1 MSNNTQFMSV
11 VDDEPDIMCLFRDA
25 LSQMKDFSLFGFTDP
40 MLALEHFIHNRSNY
54 SLILSDYRIPGL
66 NGIQLLRY
74 VKKINP
80 SVKTMLISAF
90 DTEDKLFEECNC
102 VDKIL
107 QKPISI
113 PELVNEVEWLMPT
126 KYDFLTH

>member
-11 VDDEPDIMCLFRDA
+11 IDDEPDIMCLFKDA
-25 LSQMKDFSLFGFTDP
+25 LSQMKDFRLFGFTDS
-40 MLALEHFIHNRSNY
+40 MLALEHFIHYRSNY
-54 SLILSDYRIPGL
+54 RLILSDYRIPGL
-66 NGIQLLRY
+66 NGIQLLKY

-90 DTEDKLFEECNC
+90 DMEDRLFKEFKC

-113 PELVNEVEWLMPT
+113 PELVNEVEVLLPNR
-126 KYDFLTH
+126 YDCLTH

>member
-1 MSNNTQFMSV
+1 MSV
-11 VDDEPDIMCLFRDA
+11 IDDEPDIMCLFKDA
-25 LSQMKDFSLFGFTDP
+25 LSQMKDFRLFGFTDS

-54 SLILSDYRIPGL
+54 RLILSDYRIPGL
-66 NGIQLLRY
+66 NGIQLLKY

-90 DTEDKLFEECNC
+90 DMEDKLFKEFKC

-113 PELVNEVEWLMPT
+113 PELVNEVEVLLPNR
-126 KYDFLTH
+126 YDCLTH